1 MPYRR
6 LPTTDQARRRA
17 LAKALEMGS
26 IKIPSE
32 LAFSQQTLENIR
44 AFHPEFEK
52 ALLHYQSCL
61 RFQVEKNQNYSDL
74 VRKARVYISH
84 FIQVLNLAIAREE
97 IHPQDREYYGLK
109 KNETTVPSLTLETE
123 IMDWGDKIIQG
134 EQARIENGG
143 SPLYSPS
150 IALVKVHYSTFC
162 DAFHLQK
169 TLQANTSRALE
180 KIADLRETADS
191 LIRTLWNEIE
201 LHYQYMSPKHKR
213 QITKEYGIVYIYRKK
228 ELRRLNPEEMQTDLI
243 FEM

>member
-17 LAKALEMGS
+17 LAKAMEMGS

-44 AFHPEFEK
+44 AFNPEFEK

-61 RFQVEKNQNYSDL
+61 RFQVEKNKNYSEI
-74 VRKARVYISH
+74 VRKARIYISH

-97 IHPQDREYYGLK
+97 LNPQDREYYGLQ
-109 KNETTVPSLTLETE
+109 KNESTVPSLIPESE
-123 IMDWGDKIIQG
+123 IMDWGNKIIKG
-134 EQARIENGG
+134 EQARIEKGG

-150 IALVKVHYSTFC
+150 IALVKVHFSTFC
-162 DAFHLQK
+162 DACHQQK

-180 KIADLRETADS
+180 SIAKLRETADK
-191 LIRTLWNEIE
+191 LIRQLWNEIE
-201 LHYQYMSPKHKR
+201 LNYQYMSPKHKR
-213 QITKEYGIVYIYRKK
+213 QLTKAYGIVYIYRKK
-228 ELRRLNPEEMQTDLI
+228 ELRKLNPEEMQTDLI